1 MLVGSSRVEGAL
13 ERIGLVE
20 QFSGEV
26 VDKYYRGSEEKVLT
40 IV

>member
-20 QFSGEV
+20 QFSNEV
-26 VDKYYRGSEEKVLT
+26 VDEYYGGSEEKMLT
-40 IV
+40 IL